1 MYICIMPPKK
11 KLPENPTEVINF
23 YEQIPKEMLDNAE
36 NPNFELHHLKLPF
49 RMVIVAPSGS
59 GKTNFLANLIYIFSC
74 GDKGTFA
81 DITILTR
88 NKDEPIYNYLEKET
102 KGAVVIKEGIENL
115 PQLDKM
121 DKKLNHLVCFDDLQ
135 LLKNQESIMNY
146 YIRARKKNCSV
157 IYLAQNFFVIPKP
170 IRGNCSYFALLR
182 LSGDRDCKLILK
194 EMGLGLTKE
203 QMLAMYDYATKDKFY
218 PLLVDMEEADKTK
231 KFRRGLNEWIDPARF
246 GV

>member
-1 MYICIMPPKK
+1 MPPKK
-11 KLPENPTEVINF
+11 VVLTNEIQNF
-23 YEQIPKEMLDNAE
+23 YEKIPDDMLDKAD
-36 NPNFELHHLKLPF
+36 NPNFDLHHIKLPF

-59 GKTNFLANLIYIFSC
+59 GKTNFLANLIYMFSQ
-74 GDKGTFA
+74 GKTGTFA
-81 DITILTR
+81 DITIITR
-88 NKDEPIYNYLEKET
+88 NKDEPIYNYLDKET
-102 KGAVVIKEGIENL
+102 NGGIAIKEGIENL
-115 PQLDKM
+115 PPLDKM

-157 IYLAQNFFVIPKP
+157 CYLAQNFFVIPKT
-170 IRGNCSYFALLR
+170 IRGNCSYFAILR

-203 QMLAMYDYATKDKFY
+203 QMIALYDYATSEKFH
-218 PLLVDMEEADKTK
+218 PLLVDMEEADKMK
-231 KFRRGLNEWIDPARF
+231 KYRKGISEWIDPTQF